1 MKRSFVILLALIL
14 LLSGCGGKGDY
25 VPTGDG
31 LSYDEDYTGPVN
43 TRPPEENDQVLTL
56 PYYAD
61 ITMNP
66 LLCTDYTNRAFLSLI
81 YQSLFV
87 VGREYNVEPMLCH
100 QYSMT
105 EDMRSYTF
113 YIDPQATFSDGTP
126 VRASD
131 AVATLL
137 AAKEST

>member
-31 LSYDEDYTGPVN
+31 LSYDEDYTGPVS
-43 TRPPEENDQVLTL
+43 TRPQDQQEQSLTM
-56 PYYAD
+56 PYYAE

-87 VGREYNVEPMLCH
+87 MDREYHVEPILC
-100 QYSMT
+100 
-105 EDMRSYTF
+105 E
-113 YIDPQATFSDGTP
+113 
-126 VRASD
+126 
-131 AVATLL
+131 
-137 AAKEST
+137 K